1 MKQNFDDFV
10 LVAKLGKT
18 VGLNGFVKLHILSDF
33 ENQFKSGA
41 VYYDN
46 HQKPLTI
53 KQINRQNQTVQIVG
67 YESVDLA
74 KALVNL
80 ELFDTK
86 ENTRKRFK
94 LKNGEFFYF
103 DVIGKE
109 VWEGEKKLG
118 YVNDILEIS
127 NQFLFEVNTDESLVL
142 NGFSKMFYIPYV
154 DRYILKIQDCIYT
167 QNAVSILE
175 NS

>member
-1 MKQNFDDFV
+1 MKQNFDNFV

-18 VGLNGFVKLHILSDF
+18 IGLNGFLKIHVLSDF
-33 ENQFKSGA
+33 PNQFKPNTS
-41 VYYDN
+41 YFDKN
-46 HQKPLTI
+46 KNILTI
-53 KQINRQNQTVQIVG
+53 KQINRQNQTIQIVG

-94 LKNGEFFYF
+94 LKDGEFFYF

-167 QNAVSILE
+167 QNAMSILE